1 MDRER
6 KIYRI
11 TLLGSAVNSVLVIF
25 KFAAGIFGRSSA
37 MVADAVHSLSDFVT
51 DLIVLIFV
59 RISSKPQDEN
69 HDYGHGKYETL
80 ASTIIGIALMVV
92 AAAIL
97 CSGIQKTVLWF
108 RGGELE
114 APGWLAFWAAVVSI
128 GLKEWTYIF
137 TIRAGRELD
146 SPALKANAEHHR
158 SDALSS
164 MGTALGI
171 GGAILLGRRWTI
183 LDPVASMVVALFI
196 VKVAWDLIREGVG
209 DLMEK
214 SLPDDVEKEILD
226 IVAGFPRIGEPHHL
240 RTRRIGSSYAI
251 EMHVRM
257 DGKISLS
264 EAHRYATELESAIKS
279 RFGEKTHVGIH
290 VEPFK

>member
-97 CSGIQKTVLWF
+97 RSGIQKTVFWF

-240 RTRRIGSSYAI
+240 RTRRIGNRYAI
-251 EMHVRM
+251 EMHLRM
-257 DGKISLS
+257 NGKISLS

>member
-59 RISSKPQDEN
+59 RLSSKPQDEN

-97 CSGIQKTVLWF
+97 RSGIQKTVLWF

>member
-97 CSGIQKTVLWF
+97 RSGIQKTVFWF

-164 MGTALGI
+164 MGTVLGI

-226 IVAGFPRIGEPHHL
+226 IVAGFPRIGEPHNL

>member
-11 TLLGSAVNSVLVIF
+11 TLLGSAVNSVLIIF
-25 KFAAGIFGRSSA
+25 KLAAGILGRSSA

-97 CSGIQKTVLWF
+97 RSGIQKTVFWF

>member
-97 CSGIQKTVLWF
+97 RSGIQKTVFWF

-128 GLKEWTYIF
+128 GLKEWTYFF
-137 TIRAGRELD
+137 TIRVGRELD

>member
-11 TLLGSAVNSVLVIF
+11 TLLGSAVNSVLIIF

-97 CSGIQKTVLWF
+97 RSGIQKTVFWF

-128 GLKEWTYIF
+128 GFKEWTYIF

>member
-97 CSGIQKTVLWF
+97 RSGIQKTVFWF

-264 EAHRYATELESAIKS
+264 EAHRYATGLESAIKS

>member
-97 CSGIQKTVLWF
+97 RSGIQKTVFWF

>member
-97 CSGIQKTVLWF
+97 RSGIQKTVLWF

>member
-97 CSGIQKTVLWF
+97 RSGIQKTVFWF

-128 GLKEWTYIF
+128 GLKEWTYFF

>member
-25 KFAAGIFGRSSA
+25 KFVAGIFGRSSA

-97 CSGIQKTVLWF
+97 RSGIQKTVFWF